1 LRNASIADG
10 VKSGALILPL
20 QSKAKRRTE
29 REQRRKVER
38 KSQKEK
44 KKPRPKELLL
54 QGNEAVVEG
63 ALRAGC
69 RFFAGYP
76 ITPATE
82 ISEILSTRLPL
93 VDGTFIQMEDEIA
106 SLGAVIGASLAGV
119 KAMTATSGPGF
130 SLMQENLGF
139 AIIAEVP
146 CVVVD
151 VMRGGPST
159 GLPTSPSQSDVMQA
173 RWGTHGDHPIIVLS
187 ASTVRE
193 CYDMTIRAFNF
204 SEKFRTP
211 VILLID
217 EVVGHMREKIALGD
231 QNEIEIFN
239 RVKPTM
245 PPEWYIPY
253 EDTPSGIPSMANFGE
268 GYRYHVTGLTHDIRG
283 FPTSRP
289 DEIGP
294 FIARLH
300 RKISQHFSE
309 IQIGE
314 FFQTEDA
321 EITVVAY
328 GCVARSAKR
337 AVIEA
342 REKGMKVGLL
352 KLMTLWPFMRSAVE
366 KVLQTSKALIVPE
379 MNMGQ
384 ISREVKRV
392 NRGITKVVA
401 LNKVD
406 GTIITPGEI
415 LDRMMEIS
423 DARSN

>member
-1 LRNASIADG
+1 M
-10 VKSGALILPL
+10 
-20 QSKAKRRTE
+20 
-29 REQRRKVER
+29 ER
-38 KSQKEK
+38 KSQNQK
-44 KKPRPKELLL
+44 KKTSHRRELLL

-82 ISEILSTRLPL
+82 ISEILSVKLPQ
-93 VDGTFIQMEDEIA
+93 VAGTFIQMEDEIA

-119 KAMTATSGPGF
+119 KSMTATSGPGF

-139 AIIAEVP
+139 AIISEVP
-146 CVVVD
+146 CVIVN

-159 GLPTSPSQSDVMQA
+159 GLPTFPSQSDVMQA
-173 RWGTHGDHPIIVLS
+173 RWGTHGDHPALVLS

-193 CYDMTIRAFNF
+193 CYDLTIKSFNF

-211 VILLID
+211 VVLLID
-217 EVVGHMREKIALGD
+217 EVVAHMREKMVFP
-231 QNEIEIFN
+231 EEEEVETFN
-239 RVKPTM
+239 RVKPTV

-253 EDTPSGIPSMANFGE
+253 EDTPSGIPAMANFGE

-283 FPTSRP
+283 FPTSRS

-309 IQIGE
+309 IQMAE

-321 EITVVAY
+321 DITIVAY

-342 REKGMKVGLL
+342 REKGIKVGLL
-352 KLMTLWPFMRSAVE
+352 KLVTLWPFVRSAIE
-366 KVLQTSKALIVPE
+366 KVLQTSKTLLVPE

-392 NRGITKVVA
+392 NRGVA
-401 LNKVD
+401 RVLTLNKVD
-406 GTIITPGEI
+406 GTIITPE
-415 LDRMMEIS
+415 EIS
-423 DARSN
+423 NRISEVS

>member
-1 LRNASIADG
+1 M
-10 VKSGALILPL
+10 
-20 QSKAKRRTE
+20 KRR
-29 REQRRKVER
+29 
-38 KSQKEK
+38 SQKEV
-44 KKPRPKELLL
+44 LL

-82 ISEILSTRLPL
+82 ISEVLSVKLPQAG
-93 VDGTFIQMEDEIA
+93 GTFIQMEDEIA
-106 SLGAVIGASLAGV
+106 SLGAVIGASLGGL
-119 KAMTATSGPGF
+119 KSMTATSGPGF

-146 CVVVD
+146 CVIVN

-193 CYDMTIRAFNF
+193 CYEITIKAFNF

-211 VILLID
+211 VIVLID
-217 EVVGHMREKIALGD
+217 EVVAHMREKMVLDDQGAL
-231 QNEIEIFN
+231 EITN
-239 RVKPTM
+239 RVKPTV

-253 EDTPSGIPSMANFGE
+253 EDTPGGVPAMANFGE

-300 RKISQHFSE
+300 RKISQNYPE
-309 IQIGE
+309 IWMAE
-314 FFQTEDA
+314 FFQTDDA
-321 EITVVAY
+321 DITLIAY
-328 GCVARSAKR
+328 GSVARSAKR

-342 REKGMKVGLL
+342 REKGIRVGLL
-352 KLMTLWPFMRSAVE
+352 KLITIWPFTRSGVE
-366 KVLQTSKALIVPE
+366 KVLQTSKILIVPE

-392 NRGITKVVA
+392 NRGIAKVFT

-406 GTIITPGEI
+406 GTIITPQEI
-415 LDRMMEIS
+415 LNRIKEVS
-423 DARSN
+423 